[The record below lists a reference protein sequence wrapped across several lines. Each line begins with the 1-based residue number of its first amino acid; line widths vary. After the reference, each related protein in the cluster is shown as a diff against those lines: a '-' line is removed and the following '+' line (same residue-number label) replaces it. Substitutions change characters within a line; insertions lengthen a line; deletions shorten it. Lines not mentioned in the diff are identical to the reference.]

1 MPKKTAK
8 RLTAKRLTTKR
19 NKTMKSNPWATHV
32 HMCMEKYGLTYK
44 QASQNGKCRNLYYL
58 GHE

>member
-8 RLTAKRLTTKR
+8 RLTAKR

-32 HMCMEKYGLTYK
+32 HMCMEKYGSTYK
-44 QASQNGKCRNLYYL
+44 PKEAFYLYKAYL
-58 GHE
+58 NNDYSF

>member
-1 MPKKTAK
+1 MPKK
-8 RLTAKRLTTKR
+8 TAKRLTTKR

-58 GHE
+58 GQE